1 MATYDREMTLLEHL
15 DELRVR
21 LTRAVLGLLVATM
34 VGLIFVDRLL
44 VLLLHPLGGL
54 RLTTLT
60 VLEPFL
66 VKMKISF
73 LFGIVLSMPWVV
85 YQLFAF
91 INPALTEHERRK
103 TVPIALLA
111 GALFA
116 CGVVFA
122 YVFVMPIS
130 THWLLAQAG
139 GQFNVLITA
148 NSYITYVLFFLGIVG
163 ATFETPL
170 LILGARDARAR
181 QPPDAPQGVAD
192 RLPDRRGDRRAGDP
206 GLEPCHDEP
215 GLHPDGAA
223 LPFQHPPVPDL
234 RPAAPARTRHLS
246 RRLAGRRA
254 SWAGTRAPRGVRVPG
269 ASGAHNP
276 PAPQAI
282 QEQL

>member
-1 MATYDREMTLLEHL
+1 MATHDREMTLLEHL

-34 VGLIFVDRLL
+34 AGLIFVDRLL
-44 VLLLHPLGGL
+44 VLLLHPLGGI

-73 LFGIVLSMPWVV
+73 LFGIIFSMPWVV

-122 YVFVMPIS
+122 YEFVMPIS

-148 NSYITYVLFFLGIVG
+148 NSYITYVLFFLAIVG

-170 LILGARDARAR
+170 LILGLAMLGLVTPQTLRKEWRIAYLIAAAIAVLGTPDWSPVTMGLVFVPMILLYHFSILLCRIFIR
-181 QPPDAPQGVAD
+181 PPRPEPVTSVGV
-192 RLPDRRGDRRAGDP
+192 
-206 GLEPCHDEP
+206 
-215 GLHPDGAA
+215 
-223 LPFQHPPVPDL
+223 
-234 RPAAPARTRHLS
+234 
-246 RRLAGRRA
+246 
-254 SWAGTRAPRGVRVPG
+254 
-269 ASGAHNP
+269 
-276 PAPQAI
+276 
-282 QEQL
+282 

>member
-1 MATYDREMTLLEHL
+1 MATHDREMTLLEHL

-21 LTRAVLGLLVATM
+21 LTRAVLGLLIATM
-34 VGLIFVDRLL
+34 AGLIFVDRLL
-44 VLLLHPLGGL
+44 MLLLHPLGGL
-54 RLTTLT
+54 KLTTLT

-103 TVPIALLA
+103 AVPLALLA

-116 CGVVFA
+116 CGVLFA

-139 GQFNVLITA
+139 SQFNVLITA
-148 NSYITYVLFFLGIVG
+148 NSYITYVLFFLAIVG

-170 LILGARDARAR
+170 LILGLAMLGLVT
-181 QPPDAPQGVAD
+181 PQTLQKEWRIAY
-192 RLPDRRGDRRAGDP
+192 LSRRGDRRARDPRLEPRDDGP
-206 GLEPCHDEP
+206 GLR
-215 GLHPDGAA
+215 PDGAP
-223 LPFQHPPVPDL
+223 LSFQHPAVPHL
-234 RPAAPARTRHLS
+234 RPAAPAGAGQFGGRLGSVRPGGRGCRHV
-246 RRLAGRRA
+246 RRPEGAQKRPPRNYCNA
-254 SWAGTRAPRGVRVPG
+254 SSVF
-269 ASGAHNP
+269 
-276 PAPQAI
+276 
-282 QEQL
+282 LL